1 MMKYFIP
8 KGNYFFTPLLIY
20 INVAVWVLMVIGGAS
35 PVTPDVQTLIDWG
48 ANYPPYTFG
57 GQPWR
62 LFTSTFLHIGVIHL
76 IMNMVAI
83 FQIGVYLEA
92 LIGRWRF
99 LTFYI
104 LTGII
109 ASVVSAWWHTNP
121 MVAAG
126 ASGSAFGI
134 VGFFLAL
141 LTTRLLNS
149 QFRQEFL
156 SSMLLFV
163 GYNLVYGLKGDVD
176 NAAHIGGLI
185 SGLIFGYINYL
196 DLRVLRDG
204 LVVLKRFWLIGIAV
218 GIIAISIFYVLAAEP
233 VQERNRSVEL
243 IGQFVDM
250 DQTTAE
256 AENYFIVAESQ
267 GQKVSADEYKTK
279 VLEQRKKMEE
289 LTKEMTTLELDSNE
303 KYIAKQFNEYASLR
317 REQAS
322 DYLTYLTTGKEHF
335 KNRSGNLKEQAD
347 ELITAL
353 NAAFEKRAKEQGSK

>member
-20 INVAVWVLMVIGGAS
+20 INVAVWVIMVISGAN
-35 PVTPDVQTLIDWG
+35 VFNPDVETLVNWG

-62 LFTSTFLHIGVIHL
+62 LFTCTFLHIGVVHL
-76 IMNMVAI
+76 VMNMVAI
-83 FQIGVYLEA
+83 FQIGMYLEA

-109 ASVVSAWWHTNP
+109 ASAVSSWWHTEP
-121 MVAAG
+121 LVAAG

-134 VGFFLAL
+134 VGFLLAL

-163 GYNLVYGLKGDVD
+163 GYNLVYGLKGGVD
-176 NAAHIGGLI
+176 NAAHIGGLV
-185 SGLIFGYINYL
+185 SGLILGYINYP
-196 DLRVLRDG
+196 DLIVMRDERTP
-204 LVVLKRFWLIGIAV
+204 LKRFWIIGAAI
-218 GIIAISIFYVLAAEP
+218 GIIAVVWFSVQAAGP
-233 VQERNRSVEL
+233 VKERARSVEL

-267 GQKVSADEYKTK
+267 GQTVLAADYKAK
-279 VLEQRKKMEE
+279 VLEQRKKMET
-289 LTKEMTTLELDSNE
+289 LTKEMITLELDSNE
-303 KYIAKQFNEYASLR
+303 KYLAKQFNEYASLR
-317 REQAS
+317 SEQAT
-322 DYLTYLTTGKEHF
+322 DYHTYLTTGKVHF
-335 KNRSGNLKEQAD
+335 RNRSENLKTQAD

-353 NAAFEKRAKEQGSK
+353 NTAFEKRAKQTQNK

>member
-20 INVAVWVLMVIGGAS
+20 SNVVVWVLMVIGGAN
-35 PVTPDVQTLIDWG
+35 VFNPDVETLVDWG

-57 GQPWR
+57 GEPWR
-62 LFTSTFLHIGVIHL
+62 LFTSTFLHIGIVHL
-76 IMNMVAI
+76 VMNMVAI

-109 ASVVSAWWHTNP
+109 ASVVSAWWHTSP

-156 SSMLLFV
+156 SSMLLFL

-176 NAAHIGGLI
+176 NSAHIGGLV

-204 LVVLKRFWLIGIAV
+204 IVSMKKFWLIGIGV
-218 GIIAISIFYVLAAEP
+218 GIIIISIFYVLAAEP

-243 IGQFVDM
+243 INQFVDM

-256 AENYFIVAESQ
+256 AETYFIEAESQ
-267 GQKVSADEYKTK
+267 GQKVSADEYKSK
-279 VLEQRKKMEE
+279 VLEQRKKMET
-289 LTKEMTTLELDSNE
+289 LSKEMITLELDSNE
-303 KYIAKQFNEYASLR
+303 KYIAQKFNEYASLR
-317 REQAS
+317 REQAT
-322 DYLTYLTTGKEHF
+322 DYHTYLTNGKEHF
-335 KNRSGNLKEQAD
+335 RNRSANLKEQAD

-353 NAAFEKRAKEQGSK
+353 NMAFEKRAKEQGSK